1 MWSPNND
8 WQYRH
13 DVFEPHNIHS
23 LLNSLS
29 PASDFHIQSPNDQ
42 YQYPHNYFHNIPTDL
57 TNYGTE
63 NRGVNPGLQASFQN
77 VTIATSQQ
85 VISAEATSAYRN
97 QSKNTSRDG
106 YSPFER
112 LTDTIST
119 LKDMPSKIERTSI
132 NIAEKF
138 NRTINDVSTL
148 SSVVEILFEACLT
161 DMKFLPIA
169 GKFCHYLCR
178 NVKLHYDGVTLC
190 SLLFQ
195 HLLQIQSTHEHMIQ
209 TNPEKFRMVLMFSTD
224 LFVKFEQEVIV
235 TDQSSESYLLRFNG
249 IEVKSFLATL
259 LYTLYKSALTIV
271 INDDTIGTVIDMLLL
286 SGRLLEQKNE
296 STGRLS
302 GQLDMD
308 SLMLEVDNLSQEDNL
323 KCSERV
329 KVSLSELISIRNNNW
344 VVEEAKKPRIFD
356 FESSTRK
363 ERPNAIKIINPN
375 DSGLVSTAG
384 DFKSTETVYNAEE
397 LEFTDA
403 ELQFMS
409 DEIEANE
416 LAALLKDD
424 ELRMPVEIEE
434 AYEEFLN
441 EQQAVLPVVPLNES

>member
-1 MWSPNND
+1 MWSQNND

-13 DVFEPHNIHS
+13 DVFEPQNIHS

-29 PASDFHIQSPNDQ
+29 PASDFHIQSPIDQ
-42 YQYPHNYFHNIPTDL
+42 YQYPHNYLHNIPTDL
-57 TNYGTE
+57 TNYGAE
-63 NRGVNPGLQASFQN
+63 NRSVSPGLNASFDN
-77 VTIATSQQ
+77 INITPNQQ
-85 VISAEATSAYRN
+85 LLSAEATSGHRN
-97 QSKNTSRDG
+97 QFKSISRDS

-138 NRTINDVSTL
+138 NKTIKDVSTL
-148 SSVVEILFEACLT
+148 SAVVEILFEACLS

-178 NVKLHYDGVTLC
+178 NVQLCYDGVTLC

-195 HLLQIQSTHEHMIQ
+195 HLLQIQSTHEQMIQ
-209 TNPEKFRMVLMFSTD
+209 TNPEKFRMLLMFSTD
-224 LFVKFEQEVIV
+224 LFVKFEQEII
-235 TDQSSESYLLRFNG
+235 DQSCESYLLRFNG
-249 IEVKSFLATL
+249 IEIKSFLATL

-271 INDDTIGTVIDMLLL
+271 INDDTIGTAIDMLLL
-286 SGRLLEQKNE
+286 SGRLLELKNE
-296 STGRLS
+296 STDPTP

-308 SLMLEVDNLSQEDNL
+308 SLMLEVDNLLHEDSM
-323 KCSERV
+323 KCSEEL
-329 KVSLSELISIRNNNW
+329 KVSLKELIKIRNNNW
-344 VVEEAKKPRIFD
+344 AVDEAKKPRIFE

-375 DSGLVSTAG
+375 DSGLVSIAG
-384 DFKSTETVYNAEE
+384 DTKSSALRNNAEE

>member
-1 MWSPNND
+1 MGTSG
-8 WQYRH
+8 YR
-13 DVFEPHNIHS
+13 
-23 LLNSLS
+23 
-29 PASDFHIQSPNDQ
+29 IQSK
-42 YQYPHNYFHNIPTDL
+42 
-57 TNYGTE
+57 
-63 NRGVNPGLQASFQN
+63 S
-77 VTIATSQQ
+77 TS
-85 VISAEATSAYRN
+85 
-97 QSKNTSRDG
+97 KDG

-138 NRTINDVSTL
+138 NKTIKDVSTL
-148 SSVVEILFEACLT
+148 SAVVEILYEACLT

-178 NVKLHYDGVTLC
+178 NVQLCYDGVTLC

-195 HLLQIQSTHEHMIQ
+195 HLLQIQSTHEQMIQ
-209 TNPEKFRMVLMFSTD
+209 TNPEKFRMLLMFSTD
-224 LFVKFEQEVIV
+224 LFVKFEQEII
-235 TDQSSESYLLRFNG
+235 DQPFESYLLRFNG
-249 IEVKSFLATL
+249 IEIKSFLATL
-259 LYTLYKSALTIV
+259 LYTLYKSALTIGT
-271 INDDTIGTVIDMLLL
+271 NDTIGTAIDMLLL
-286 SGRLLEQKNE
+286 SGRLLELKNE
-296 STGRLS
+296 STDPAP

-308 SLMLEVDNLSQEDNL
+308 SLMIEVDNLLHEDSM
-323 KCSERV
+323 KCSEEL
-329 KVSLSELISIRNNNW
+329 KVSLKELIKIRNNNW
-344 VVEEAKKPRIFD
+344 VVDEAKKPRIFE
-356 FESSTRK
+356 FESFTCK

-375 DSGLVSTAG
+375 DSGLVSIAG
-384 DFKSTETVYNAEE
+384 DSKSSASGNNAEE

>member
-1 MWSPNND
+1 MWSSNND
-8 WQYRH
+8 WKYRH
-13 DVFEPHNIHS
+13 DVFESQNIQS

-42 YQYPHNYFHNIPTDL
+42 YQYPQNYLHNIPSDL
-57 TNYGTE
+57 TNYGLE
-63 NRGVNPGLQASFQN
+63 NRDANPGFNALFQN
-77 VTIATSQQ
+77 INIATNQP
-85 VISAEATSAYRN
+85 VISAESTSGYRI
-97 QSKNTSRDG
+97 QSKSTSKDG

-138 NRTINDVSTL
+138 NKTINDVSTL
-148 SSVVEILFEACLT
+148 SSVVEILYEACLT

-178 NVKLHYDGVTLC
+178 NVQLCFDGVTLC

-195 HLLQIQSTHEHMIQ
+195 HLLQIQSIHEQLIH
-209 TNPEKFRMVLMFSTD
+209 TNPDKFRMVLMFSTD
-224 LFVKFEQEVIV
+224 LFVKFEQEVTV
-235 TDQSSESYLLRFNG
+235 TDQSSENYLLKFIG
-249 IEVKSFLATL
+249 IEIKSFLATL
-259 LYTLYKSALTIV
+259 LYTLYKSALTIA
-271 INDDTIGTVIDMLLL
+271 INEDTIRTVIDMLLL
-286 SGRLLEQKNE
+286 SGMLLELKNE
-296 STGRLS
+296 STGHLP

-308 SLMLEVDNLSQEDNL
+308 NLMLEVDNLLHEDSL
-323 KCSERV
+323 KCSEDL
-329 KVSLSELISIRNNNW
+329 KVSLRELTKIRNNNW
-344 VVEEAKKPRIFD
+344 IVEEAKKPRIFD
-356 FESSTRK
+356 FESFTGK

-384 DFKSTETVYNAEE
+384 DSKSNASVNDAEE

-409 DEIEANE
+409 DEIEASE